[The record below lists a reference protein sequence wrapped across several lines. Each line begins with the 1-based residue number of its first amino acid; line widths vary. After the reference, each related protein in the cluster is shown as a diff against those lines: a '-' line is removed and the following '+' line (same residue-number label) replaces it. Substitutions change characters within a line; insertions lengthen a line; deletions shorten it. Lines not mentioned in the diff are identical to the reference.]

1 MTDIKDLLI
10 SETKPLTLKQLKTI
24 YDEPVWVKVL
34 DHDMFKDPDDDFDG
48 WGMVRQSWVR
58 LWDAKRADLISV
70 KYDFKDYGKTWIAY
84 SYKTLVEDLLKK
96 IKKEKLRARLN
107 AIYGKNNIPER
118 TNIMNENIKIFLNVL
133 HEYGYLYLARD
144 PEDHSLYA
152 YKFKPHLEDG
162 CYETEQIF
170 SCFPITPRS
179 VETFINDHDI
189 EKLYEA
195 DPEEISRIPVQAID
209 KPVLIET
216 LM

>member
-34 DHDMFKDPDDDFDG
+34 NHEMFADPDDDFDG

-118 TNIMNENIKIFLNVL
+118 MNIMNENIKIFLNVL

-144 PEDHSLYA
+144 PEDHNLYA

-170 SCFPITPRS
+170 SCFPITPSS

-195 DPEEISRIPVQAID
+195 NPEEISNMPVQAID
-209 KPVLIET
+209 EPVLIET